1 MAEMISKQ
9 IELKIFESPISSD
22 EFIGYA
28 ADKGIK
34 IAKVSK
40 DTFLL
45 GEISVDSQVYGLLGL
60 EKEYWSDEK
69 SGAMAG
75 LLDQTAVKLFDKSG
89 KNTGIIEERML
100 KELSQSISGAKL
112 PVFTITLKYWPYLI
126 DIEKESDKFVFPLL
140 INKTKGTFEIFQIS
154 KKALAM
160 GADFLVTRKLGE
172 NKVAFIDSKRGGKI
186 EIQIYDSELAKNPIF
201 IDTLALFA
209 GTIKFHDSISSKIE
223 STMKALTEGTLVL
236 RPSQK
241 ALELMQN
248 PRLVKQPEKVEEK
261 VVREKETEEE
271 IPKKRSVRRI
281 RGAEEEE
288 EEPLEKPEKKRG
300 KKRAVGE
307 EEEEEEPIE
316 KPVKKRGKKR
326 AVAEEEEGE
335 AEESELPTRKKKMAA
350 EEEVP
355 TKKPQKIRPLY
366 AEDSVRNAPGLT
378 EAISELLEE
387 VGVMTVE
394 DLMAANS
401 EDLAQEIGDEL
412 ITSKKIK
419 LWQQAARQRVKA
431 VIKEEEDMEEREQEE
446 DSDADVDTHD
456 YDIMDI

>member
-69 SGAMAG
+69 SGVMAG

-241 ALELMQN
+241 ALELMLN

-271 IPKKRSVRRI
+271 EIPKKKSGRRI
-281 RGAEEEE
+281 RGT
-288 EEPLEKPEKKRG
+288 
-300 KKRAVGE
+300 
-307 EEEEEEPIE
+307 EEEPIE

-335 AEESELPTRKKKMAA
+335 AEESEQPTRKKKMAA
-350 EEEVP
+350 EEEEIP
-355 TKKPQKIRPLY
+355 TKKPQKTRPLY
-366 AEDSVRNAPGLT
+366 AEDSVRDAPGLT

-394 DLMAANS
+394 DLMAANP